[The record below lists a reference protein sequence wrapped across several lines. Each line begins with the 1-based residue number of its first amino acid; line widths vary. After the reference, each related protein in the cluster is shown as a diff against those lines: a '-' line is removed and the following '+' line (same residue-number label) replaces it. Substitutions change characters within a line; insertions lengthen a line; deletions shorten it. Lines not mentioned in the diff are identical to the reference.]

1 MASTRFSFD
10 ECRIK
15 KQLQESSGPGKYM
28 LNVHGQGKTL
38 DFFDDPYIRM
48 QQWGGNLRTNF
59 FDLERELQKPSS
71 NFKDCIDQ
79 KEHQVISIAK
89 DNNENTNE
97 ITYHS
102 RYTHPFCAFREKEC
116 NNFNYLFMNPQEN
129 VCYPFENNVST
140 RILEKDNY
148 LFNRC

>member
-10 ECRIK
+10 ECRIN

-28 LNVHGQGKTL
+28 LNVPGPGKTL

-59 FDLERELQKPSS
+59 FDLERELQKPCG
-71 NFKDCIDQ
+71 NFRDCINQ
-79 KEHQVISIAK
+79 QEHQVVSMAK
-89 DNNENTNE
+89 ESNENTNE

-102 RYTHPFCAFREKEC
+102 RYTHPVCAFREKEC

-129 VCYPFENNVST
+129 VCYPFENNISS
-140 RILEKDNY
+140 RIIEKDNY
-148 LFNRC
+148 LFNNN